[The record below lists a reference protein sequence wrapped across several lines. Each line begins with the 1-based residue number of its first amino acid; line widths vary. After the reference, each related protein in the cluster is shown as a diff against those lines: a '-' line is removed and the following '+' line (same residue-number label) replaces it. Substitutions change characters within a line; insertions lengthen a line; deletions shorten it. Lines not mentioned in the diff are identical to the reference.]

1 MACSKEYI
9 DFLCSQLQ
17 NIGVVRP
24 KKMFGDWCIY
34 VDEKPVILACDEICY
49 VKKHEAIADLMQ
61 GAECGF
67 PYDGA
72 KEHYILD
79 IDHCEAMLLVIK
91 KLVEVLPYPKK
102 KKTTRTICVSC

>member
-79 IDHCEAMLLVIK
+79 IDHCEAMLPVIK